1 MEKLDNISSLNF
13 SKHYIPILGTLKLQ
27 ARKPEDRLVLSLSKG
42 EMIVL
47 AIPVIINNNISK
59 SFKHYSFPFIKFKF
73 ICQIFECVIYFF
85 IKFSLYYQTD

>member
-27 ARKPEDRLVLSLSKG
+27 SRKPEDILVLSLSKG

-59 SFKHYSFPFIKFKF
+59 SFKHYNSPK
-73 ICQIFECVIYFF
+73 
-85 IKFSLYYQTD
+85 D